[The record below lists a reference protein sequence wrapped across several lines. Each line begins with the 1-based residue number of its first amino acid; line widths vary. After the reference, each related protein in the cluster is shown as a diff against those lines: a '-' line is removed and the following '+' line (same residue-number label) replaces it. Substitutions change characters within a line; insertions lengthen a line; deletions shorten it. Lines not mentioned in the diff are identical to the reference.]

1 MNKQTKQVLALVF
14 LMIAWGISW
23 RVNRIPTVTVVAA
36 MKAKAAKATQAENLL
51 SMRFHRLR
59 AQMDGLYHYR
69 IKPVAFD
76 SKGNPFRLPAS
87 MMEESLETD
96 TSASKATKGPVVET
110 AAPMPEAPAESGDVL
125 LKHAIETIHMG
136 GVVTMHDT
144 TEITV
149 NGELRK
155 EGDVFTVM
163 VKGKLVLLKIKHLT
177 TSYVVLALDDP
188 AAGNAEAR
196 VRLN

>member
-1 MNKQTKQVLALVF
+1 MNKQTKQVLSLVF
-14 LMIAWGISW
+14 LLIAWGISW
-23 RVNRIPTVTVVAA
+23 RVNRLPTVTVVAA

-59 AQMDGLYHYR
+59 AQMDGLYHYK

-76 SKGNPFRLPAS
+76 SKGNPFRLPPS

-96 TSASKATKGPVVET
+96 VAATKAPKGPVVE
-110 AAPMPEAPAESGDVL
+110 AAPPMPEAPAESGDLL
-125 LKHAIETIHMG
+125 LKHAIEMIHMG
-136 GVVTMHDT
+136 GVVTMRDT
-144 TEITV
+144 VEITI
-149 NGELRK
+149 NGELKK
-155 EGDVFTVM
+155 EADVFTVT
-163 VKGKLVLLKIKHLT
+163 VRGKLVLLKIKHLT
-177 TSYVVLALDDP
+177 AGYVVIALDDP